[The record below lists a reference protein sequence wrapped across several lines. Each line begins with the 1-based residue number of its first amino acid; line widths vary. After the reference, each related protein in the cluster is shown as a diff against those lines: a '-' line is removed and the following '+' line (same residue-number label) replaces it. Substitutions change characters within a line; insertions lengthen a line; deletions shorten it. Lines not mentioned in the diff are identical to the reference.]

1 MKKVFIALIILP
13 VVRSPCFFVV
23 GTFIG
28 LTTHQSSFIS
38 TMIKRVPSVLTW
50 CCWTWTTSYMFLRM
64 PPTTRALGVASQRYQ
79 RQRGGVPITHQVYGW
94 ASSRAAYTTI
104 TTSAM
109 GGTAGSEASASAT
122 TQYTIDCPPTDPE
135 TLNTVVT
142 KHVNSL
148 DRYLSKKPI
157 AGHTRAA
164 FDQLQQQNPD
174 LLVKAKDSKLI
185 LDSGCGTGRSS
196 LVLGELYPESFVIG
210 VDRSMVR
217 LRKNPKV
224 PRNRSRNPSP
234 SEETSSDDNEDESD
248 QNILVQQVADNVWLV
263 RAELVDFWH
272 CLLEYD
278 CRVQHHYM
286 LYPNPYPKSSR
297 LKQRWYAHP
306 SFPLLLHLSGDR
318 LTVRSN
324 WQQYLEE
331 FKLAAEVVASLECS
345 GLPVGS
351 ENPAGRFFRSSTDG
365 AAVPATSSKPTV
377 VQRSPSAQ
385 ASWTNF
391 EAKYDDVGEATFE
404 LVLQASTFDKV

>member
-1 MKKVFIALIILP
+1 
-13 VVRSPCFFVV
+13 
-23 GTFIG
+23 
-28 LTTHQSSFIS
+28 
-38 TMIKRVPSVLTW
+38 
-50 CCWTWTTSYMFLRM
+50 M
-64 PPTTRALGVASQRYQ
+64 PTTTRALGVASQRYQ
-79 RQRGGVPITHQVYGW
+79 RQRGGAPLTRQVYGW
-94 ASSRAAYTTI
+94 SASGRAPYTNIASS
-104 TTSAM
+104 AM
-109 GGTAGSEASASAT
+109 AGTAGSEASASVSAT

-135 TLNTVVT
+135 ILNTVVT

-157 AGHTRAA
+157 AGHTCAA
-164 FDQLQQQNPD
+164 FDQLQQQNPN
-174 LLVKAKDSKLI
+174 LLVQSKDSKLI

-224 PRNRSRNPSP
+224 PRNGSRNPP
-234 SEETSSDDNEDESD
+234 PIETSSDDNEEENDNGDDEEEDKDS

-306 SFPLLLHLSGDR
+306 SFPLLLHLSGER

-324 WQQYLEE
+324 WQQYLQE
-331 FKLAAEVVASLECS
+331 FALAAEVVAGMECT
-345 GLPVGS
+345 GLPAGS
-351 ENPAGRFFRSSTDG
+351 ENPARRFFQSSTTGTNADG
-365 AAVPATSSKPTV
+365 SDTDSAVPASPLKPTV
-377 VQRSPSAQ
+377 VQRKPSGK

-391 EAKYDDVGEATFE
+391 EEKYDVVGEATYE
-404 LVLQASTFDKV
+404 LVLQAPTIDRV

>member
-1 MKKVFIALIILP
+1 MIQK
-13 VVRSPCFFVV
+13 
-23 GTFIG
+23 
-28 LTTHQSSFIS
+28 IS
-38 TMIKRVPSVLTW
+38 SVLIWW
-50 CCWTWTTSYMFLRM
+50 CCSYMFLRM
-64 PPTTRALGVASQRYQ
+64 PTTTRALGVASQRYQ
-79 RQRGGVPITHQVYGW
+79 RRGGGGVPITWQVY
-94 ASSRAAYTTI
+94 ATT
-104 TTSAM
+104 AV
-109 GGTAGSEASASAT
+109 GGTTAGGEATATQT
-122 TQYTIDCPPTDPE
+122 TQYTIDCPPTDPD

-142 KHVNSL
+142 KHVQSL

-174 LLVKAKDSKLI
+174 LLVQIRDGGDGYSKSKLI

-196 LVLGELYPESFVIG
+196 LVLGELFPESFVIG

-224 PRNRSRNPSP
+224 PRNRSRNPLP
-234 SEETSSDDNEDESD
+234 PDTSSDDSEDENDDDDPNDKDS

-272 CLLEYD
+272 CLLEYN
-278 CRVQHHYM
+278 CRVQYHYM

-297 LKQRWYAHP
+297 LKQRWYAHA
-306 SFPLLLHLSGDR
+306 SFPLLLHLSGER

-324 WQQYLEE
+324 WQQYLQE
-331 FKLAAEVVASLECS
+331 FALAAELVAGLECT
-345 GLPVGS
+345 GLPAGT
-351 ENPAGRFFRSSTDG
+351 ENPARRFFD
-365 AAVPATSSKPTV
+365 AAVPAPLKPTV

-391 EAKYDDVGEATFE
+391 EEKYDIVGEATYE
-404 LVLQASTFDKV
+404 LVLQAPTVYGAVDSE

>member
-1 MKKVFIALIILP
+1 
-13 VVRSPCFFVV
+13 
-23 GTFIG
+23 
-28 LTTHQSSFIS
+28 
-38 TMIKRVPSVLTW
+38 
-50 CCWTWTTSYMFLRM
+50 
-64 PPTTRALGVASQRYQ
+64 
-79 RQRGGVPITHQVYGW
+79 
-94 ASSRAAYTTI
+94 
-104 TTSAM
+104 M
-109 GGTAGSEASASAT
+109 GGTAGSEASATET

-148 DRYLSKKPI
+148 DLYLSKKPI

-174 LLVKAKDSKLI
+174 LLMKAKDSKLI

-196 LVLGELYPESFVIG
+196 LLLGELFPDSFVIG

-224 PRNRSRNPSP
+224 PRNRSRYSP
-234 SEETSSDDNEDESD
+234 PIETSSDANEDENDNDDSGQED
-248 QNILVQQVADNVWLV
+248 KDSQSILVQQVADNVWLV

-331 FKLAAEVVASLECS
+331 FKLAAEVVAGLECT
-345 GLPVGS
+345 GLPAGS
-351 ENPAGRFFRSSTDG
+351 ENPARRFFQSSTDEG
-365 AAVPATSSKPTV
+365 NDADGAVPPETSSKPAV

-404 LVLQASTFDKV
+404 LVLQAPTIDRV

>member
-1 MKKVFIALIILP
+1 
-13 VVRSPCFFVV
+13 
-23 GTFIG
+23 
-28 LTTHQSSFIS
+28 
-38 TMIKRVPSVLTW
+38 MIKGISSVLVW
-50 CCWTWTTSYMFLRM
+50 FCWTTSCMFLRM
-64 PPTTRALGVASQRYQ
+64 PTTARALGIASQRYQ
-79 RQRGGVPITHQVYGW
+79 RQRGGVPIAHQVSRIGW
-94 ASSRAAYTTI
+94 RVSTRAPYTI
-104 TTSAM
+104 ATSAM
-109 GGTAGSEASASAT
+109 GGTAGSEASASASASASATATET

-196 LVLGELYPESFVIG
+196 LVLGELFPDSFVIG

-224 PRNRSRNPSP
+224 PRNRSRNSP
-234 SEETSSDDNEDESD
+234 PIETSSDANEDEDDNDDSD
-248 QNILVQQVADNVWLV
+248 QEDKDSENILVQQVADNVWLV

-331 FKLAAEVVASLECS
+331 FKSAAEVVAGLECS
-345 GLPVGS
+345 GLPAGS
-351 ENPAGRFFRSSTDG
+351 ENPAGRFFQSSTEGNDADG
-365 AAVPATSSKPTV
+365 AVPATTSKPTV

-391 EAKYDDVGEATFE
+391 EAKYDDVGEPTFE
-404 LVLQASTFDKV
+404 LVLQAPTTDRVS

>member
-1 MKKVFIALIILP
+1 
-13 VVRSPCFFVV
+13 
-23 GTFIG
+23 
-28 LTTHQSSFIS
+28 
-38 TMIKRVPSVLTW
+38 MIKRIPSVLIW
-50 CCWTWTTSYMFLRM
+50 CCFTTSYMFLRM
-64 PPTTRALGVASQRYQ
+64 PTTTRALGVASRRYQ
-79 RQRGGVPITHQVYGW
+79 RRRGGVPNTYQVSGLS
-94 ASSRAAYTTI
+94 ASARAPYTIATL
-104 TTSAM
+104 AM
-109 GGTAGSEASASAT
+109 CGTAGKASAT

-135 TLNTVVT
+135 TLKTVVT
-142 KHVNSL
+142 KHVMSL

-174 LLVKAKDSKLI
+174 LLVQSKDSKLI

-196 LVLGELYPESFVIG
+196 LVLGELFPDSFVIG

-217 LRKNPKV
+217 LQKNPKV
-224 PRNRSRNPSP
+224 PRNRSLNPLP
-234 SEETSSDDNEDESD
+234 LETTSDVIEDESGD
-248 QNILVQQVADNVWLV
+248 GDDGDGGDKEDKYSQNILVQQVADNVWLV

-324 WQQYLEE
+324 WQQYLQE
-331 FKLAAEVVASLECS
+331 FALAAEVVADLECT
-345 GLPVGS
+345 GLPAGI
-351 ENPAGRFFRSSTDG
+351 ENPAGRFFESSTGGENGVDNAA
-365 AAVPATSSKPTV
+365 AAVAPLKPTV
-377 VQRSPSAQ
+377 VQRSPTAQ

-391 EAKYDDVGEATFE
+391 EAKYDIVGEATFE
-404 LVLQASTFDKV
+404 LVLQAPTIDSSTGTLRGS

>member
-1 MKKVFIALIILP
+1 
-13 VVRSPCFFVV
+13 
-23 GTFIG
+23 
-28 LTTHQSSFIS
+28 
-38 TMIKRVPSVLTW
+38 MIKRIPSVLVL
-50 CCWTWTTSYMFLRM
+50 CCWAWTTSCMFLRM
-64 PPTTRALGVASQRYQ
+64 PTTTRALGVASQRYQ
-79 RQRGGVPITHQVYGW
+79 RRQRGVGVPITHQVSGW
-94 ASSRAAYTTI
+94 ASSRAPYTIATL
-104 TTSAM
+104 AM

-122 TQYTIDCPPTDPE
+122 EATQYTIDCPPTDPE

-142 KHVNSL
+142 KHVMSL

-174 LLVKAKDSKLI
+174 LLVQSRDSKLI

-224 PRNRSRNPSP
+224 RRTRNRNPP
-234 SEETSSDDNEDESD
+234 APEIISDDSEDENDDSD
-248 QNILVQQVADNVWLV
+248 DDDQEDKDSQNILVQQVADNVWLV

-306 SFPLLLHLSGDR
+306 SFPLLLHLSGHR

-324 WQQYLEE
+324 WQQYLQE
-331 FKLAAEVVASLECS
+331 FALAVEVVAGLECT
-345 GLPVGS
+345 GLPAGS
-351 ENPAGRFFRSSTDG
+351 ENPAGRFFQSSTGGGNDADG
-365 AAVPATSSKPTV
+365 AVPTTSSNPTV

-404 LVLQASTFDKV
+404 LVLQARTIDRV